1 VRRLT
6 VTQIH
11 AKQIANAAGSSQ
23 MIQCNGTVLTWT
35 VTVQSTNFPM
45 RTGPASA
52 TATATGIDIAS
63 GKLLDK
69 ESTSAGIKLTQ

>member
-1 VRRLT
+1 
-6 VTQIH
+6 
-11 AKQIANAAGSSQ
+11 
-23 MIQCNGTVLTWT
+23 
-35 VTVQSTNFPM
+35 M

-52 TATATGIDIAS
+52 TAAATGIDIAS